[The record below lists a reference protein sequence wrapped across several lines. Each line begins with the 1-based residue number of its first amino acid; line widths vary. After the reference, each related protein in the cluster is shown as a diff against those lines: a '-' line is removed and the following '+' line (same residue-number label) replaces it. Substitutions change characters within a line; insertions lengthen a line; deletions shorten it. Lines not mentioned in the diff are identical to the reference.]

1 VNYKLYRL
9 KKEIKIYW
17 IGFTIQHYIYLNI
30 SIKQDVFLKTIDK
43 HTKNSGV
50 VVFDKISKSGD
61 GGYSGDISMLKDL
74 SWFSSCCTSSF
85 SLSPSKIF
93 FT

>member
-1 VNYKLYRL
+1 MDYKLYRL

-50 VVFDKISKSGD
+50 VFDKISKSGD
-61 GGYSGDISMLKDL
+61 GGYSEDI
-74 SWFSSCCTSSF
+74 FHARG
-85 SLSPSKIF
+85 SLLVQLLH
-93 FT
+93 